1 MSKCPVEYDYIQP
14 LAFGGTLPNAASF
27 EDAKAVILPVPLE
40 STTSYVPGTRNGPRE
55 ILVAS
60 SHLELW
66 DEETNSDIHPIGIY
80 TLPEMELPFDDL
92 ADIMGEIRR
101 VTAAILA
108 HDKFP
113 IVLGGE
119 HSITSPIV
127 AAVADKH
134 PGVTVLQVDAHAD
147 LRDTYMGTRFNHAC
161 AMRRV
166 TEYARCTQVGIRSMS
181 TEEAKAAPTLPT
193 TIFYDV
199 NMRQD
204 PNWIAKVVASLGE
217 TVYITI
223 DVDGM
228 DPAIMPATG
237 TPEPGGLGWYELLAL
252 LRAVITARNVVG
264 CDIVELSPLPGIA
277 APNFLCAKLLYKIL
291 TYQFTKTAGST
302 NE

>member
-1 MSKCPVEYDYIQP
+1 MSKCPVEYDHIQP
-14 LAFGGTLPNAASF
+14 LAFGGTLPNSSSF

-66 DEETNSDIHPIGIY
+66 DEEMNSDIHPIGIY

-101 VTAAILA
+101 VAAAILE

-113 IVLGGE
+113 IVIGGE
-119 HSITSPIV
+119 HSITSPVV
-127 AAVADKH
+127 AAVAEKH

-181 TEEAKAAPTLPT
+181 TEEAKTASTLPT

-237 TPEPGGLGWYELLAL
+237 TPEPGGLSWYELLAL
-252 LRAVITARNVVG
+252 LRAVISVRNVVG
-264 CDIVELSPLPGIA
+264 CDIVELSPLPGVA

-291 TYQFTKTAGST
+291 TYKFTDI
-302 NE
+302 